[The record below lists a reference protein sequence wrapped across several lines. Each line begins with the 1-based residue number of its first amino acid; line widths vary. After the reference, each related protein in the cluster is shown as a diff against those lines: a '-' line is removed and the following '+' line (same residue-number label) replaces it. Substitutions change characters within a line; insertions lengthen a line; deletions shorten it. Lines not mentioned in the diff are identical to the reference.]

1 MLSLQKLQALQSST
15 PREPRLVVDLFA
27 GGGGASMGIEA
38 ALKRPVDVAL
48 NHSATAIA
56 VHAMNH
62 PRTIHLRADIWEVKP
77 RVATGGRRVALL
89 WASPDCRHFSKAKAG
104 KPVAQKIRA
113 LAWAVIR
120 WANDVGPDVIIL
132 ENVEEFRDWGPLD
145 EHDQPIK
152 QRKGE
157 TFRRWKRQLER
168 AGYVVDHRILD
179 ASHYGTPTSR
189 RRLFLVARR
198 DGHRIRWPAQTHGG
212 LGLLPVRTAAECID
226 WSIQVPSIFGRRRPL
241 AEKTLSRIGQGI
253 RRFVVNSNHPFI
265 APLESPAAPAHEQR
279 QLVAAFLTKHFGGVV
294 GIPLTQPIGTITS
307 QDHHA
312 LTTATLHPAP
322 ADGPRVA
329 QVRAFLTTYYGSE
342 KVGQSLW
349 DALRTVTTKD
359 RFGLVTVAG
368 TAYEIVDIG
377 MRMLDPAELLRA
389 QFGRF
394 ASLVDLSA
402 ARTKTA
408 MTRLI
413 GNSVC
418 PELAEAVV
426 RANFEHDLQL
436 QAA

>member
-1 MLSLQKLQALQSST
+1 
-15 PREPRLVVDLFA
+15 
-27 GGGGASMGIEA
+27 MGIEA
-38 ALKRPVDVAL
+38 ALNRPVDVAL

-56 VHAMNH
+56 VHARNH

-120 WANDVGPDVIIL
+120 WANDVGPDVIML

-145 EHDQPIK
+145 ENDQPIK
-152 QRKGE
+152 HRKGE

-168 AGYVVDHRILD
+168 AGYVVEYRILD

-198 DGHRIRWPAQTHGG
+198 DGKRIRWPAQTHGG
-212 LGLLPVRTAAECID
+212 LGLLPLRTAGECID
-226 WSIQVPSIFGRRRPL
+226 WSIPVPSIFGRKKAL
-241 AEKTLSRIGQGI
+241 ADNTLGRIGQGI
-253 RRFVVNSNHPFI
+253 RRFVVNTNHPFI
-265 APLESPAAPAHEQR
+265 APIDAAVNEVGEHQ
-279 QLVAAFLTKHFGGVV
+279 QLVAGFLAKHFGGVV
-294 GIPLTQPIGTITS
+294 GIPLTQPMSTITA

-312 LTTATLHPAP
+312 LTTATLQRAP
-322 ADGPRVA
+322 ADAAPRRA
-329 QVRAFLTTYYGSE
+329 QVRAFLTAYYGSD

-349 DALRTVTTKD
+349 DPLRTVTTKD

-368 TAYEIVDIG
+368 LAYDIVDIG
-377 MRMLDPAELLRA
+377 MRMLDPTELLRA

-394 ASLVDLSA
+394 AGYVDLSA

-418 PELAEAVV
+418 PELAEAIV
-426 RANFEHDLQL
+426 RVNFEGDELQL